1 MRLLALERMVRGW
14 FVGPFE
20 PTALHTRD
28 AEVAV
33 KSYRPGE
40 SEARHV
46 HKVATEVTVVLSG
59 TVRMNDCE
67 LRAGAN
73 VVLEPGEATDF
84 VAVTEATVVAVKT
97 PAVEGDKY
105 LVEA

>member
-1 MRLLALERMVRGW
+1 MRLLELDQMVRGW

-46 HKVATEVTVVLSG
+46 HRVATEVTVVVSG
-59 TVRMNDCE
+59 TVRMDGRE
-67 LRAGAN
+67 LGPGAI
-73 VVLEPGEATDF
+73 VVLEPGEPTDF
-84 VAVTEATVVAVKT
+84 TALTEATVVAVKT

-105 LVEA
+105 PAEA

>member
-1 MRLLALERMVRGW
+1 MRLLELDGMVRGW

-28 AEVAV
+28 VEVAV
-33 KSYRPGE
+33 KTYAAGE
-40 SEARHV
+40 SEDRHV
-46 HKVATEVTVVLSG
+46 HRVATEVTVVVSG
-59 TVRMNDCE
+59 TVRMDGRE
-67 LRAGAN
+67 HEAGTI

-105 LVEA
+105 LSEA

>member
-1 MRLLALERMVRGW
+1 MRLLELDEMVRGW

-33 KSYRPGE
+33 KTYTAGE
-40 SEARHV
+40 SEERHV
-46 HKVATEVTVVLSG
+46 HKVATEVTVVVSG
-59 TVRMNDCE
+59 TVRMNDRE
-67 LRAGAN
+67 LGPGAI
-73 VVLEPGEATDF
+73 VVLEPGQDTDF
-84 VAVTEATVVAVKT
+84 TAVTEATVVAVKT